1 MDVSFASFKRHEE
14 TVSSST
20 SKDLNSIKSNSSN
33 DSDSSWIGEEE
44 SESQWTKKEK
54 KRKKKRKKKHKKKE
68 KEKYNHKKKKFD
80 KPKTIWL
87 ENTTLDINE
96 AYRKDRQPDVDN
108 LAFQGLYKMDIAVF
122 QSCNICLGLNGYQKQ
137 MYFKEGKRKKKR
149 NNADCL
155 RYFAHHEK
163 VHSENDAVSDKEEF
177 QHDIETANYIPIKSS
192 FNKSSLE
199 IMALPESE
207 SETSKVFGN
216 KYYTDLNK
224 IYTKE
229 LLDDPHDIET
239 WIKFVKHQDEHYIF
253 ALGSTKD
260 IELKKAITEKKLSV
274 LDKAIN
280 KNPTS
285 VELMIMQMNLVNE
298 YWSPENVSDKWKKLL
313 FQFPNKTDLWMT
325 YLLQLQTD
333 LLQMKVS
340 NVLES
345 YRKCFQMLIGI
356 IEGNVKSHQKEESAT
371 DKLFLLFLQL
381 VIFLWKAGR
390 LFFLSDFICFLVKF
404 LRVVSIKCKLSACT
418 FHNDFSFF

>member
-1 MDVSFASFKRHEE
+1 MDVSFASFKGHEE

-20 SKDLNSIKSNSSN
+20 SNDLNSIKSNSSN
-33 DSDSSWIGEEE
+33 DSDSSWISEEE
-44 SESQWTKKEK
+44 GESQWTKKEK

-68 KEKYNHKKKKFD
+68 KDKYSHKKKKFD

-96 AYRKDRQPDVDN
+96 AYRKDRQSDVDN
-108 LAFQGLYKMDIAVF
+108 LEFQGLYKMDVAIF

-137 MYFKEGKRKKKR
+137 KYFKEGKRKKKR
-149 NNADCL
+149 NNVGCL

-163 VHSENDAVSDKEEF
+163 VHRENDAMSDQEEF
-177 QHDIETANYIPIKSS
+177 QNDIETANYIPIKSS
-192 FNKSSLE
+192 CNRSSLE
-199 IMALPESE
+199 IMALSE
-207 SETSKVFGN
+207 SENGTSKVCGN

-224 IYTKE
+224 MYSTK
-229 LLDDPHDIET
+229 LLDNPCDIET
-239 WIKFVKHQDEHYIF
+239 WIKFVNHQDEHSIF
-253 ALGSTKD
+253 TLGSIKD
-260 IELKKAITEKKLSV
+260 RELKKTITEKKLSI

-313 FQFPNKTDLWMT
+313 FQFPNKTNLWMT

-345 YRKCFQMLIGI
+345 YRKCFQMLIGV

-390 LFFLSDFICFLVKF
+390 LFFLLDFICFSVKF
-404 LRVVSIKCKLSACT
+404 LQVVSIKCKLFPCNFCNA
-418 FHNDFSFF
+418 FSFF